1 MNKQLVVWFAGNKP
15 EKRFTDKHWDWF
27 LSESYTRVT
36 KKDGSKEIYIPDSN
50 VLYYEVEEVKDIF
63 DREIERMERE
73 MREEDDG
80 IK

>member
-15 EKRFTDKHWDWF
+15 EKRFTEKHWDWEF
-27 LSESYTRVT
+27 GERYIYVT
-36 KKDGSKEIYIPDSN
+36 KKDGTKVISIPDCN
-50 VLYYEVEEVKDIF
+50 VLYYEVEKVKDIF

-80 IK
+80 K